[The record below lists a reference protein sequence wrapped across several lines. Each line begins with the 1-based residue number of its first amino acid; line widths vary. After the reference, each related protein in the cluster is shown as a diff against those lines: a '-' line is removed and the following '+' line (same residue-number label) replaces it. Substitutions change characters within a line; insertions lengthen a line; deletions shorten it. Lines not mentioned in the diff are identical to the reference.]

1 MRITD
6 DLLLPEATGPWGQIA
21 KQTSRAFRRTT
32 GKRFDGFWLEEAAM
46 YVHGASHAT
55 DPIAWGFARKAVRR
69 MQSTCPLCG
78 SPAKRRPHHGRVGY
92 RCAACHLPVAFKHEL
107 EAVILGNL
115 EPSGDTRTV
124 WLEHQLPELIRDAM
138 PSHVWRKVALPR
150 GGTLRYVLGQDVETV
165 LPWLTQLAE
174 ALQAESH
181 ARITRIAQREGRVP
195 DNAANQPTEGGDA
208 GG

>member
-21 KQTSRAFRRTT
+21 KQASRAFRLTT

-46 YVHGASHAT
+46 FVHGAQHAT

-78 SPAKRRPHHGRVGY
+78 SPAKRRPNHGRVTY
-92 RCAACHLPVAFKHEL
+92 RCAACQLPVAFTHEL
-107 EAVILGNL
+107 EAVMLGNL

-124 WLEHQLPELIRDAM
+124 WLEHQVPALIRDAM
-138 PSHVWRKVALPR
+138 PAHVWRNAELPR

-165 LPWLTQLAE
+165 LPWLHKLAE
-174 ALQAESH
+174 TLHAEAQ
-181 ARITRIAQREGRVP
+181 ARIARIASREGRVP
-195 DNAANQPTEGGDA
+195 DNAASQPTEDVDA